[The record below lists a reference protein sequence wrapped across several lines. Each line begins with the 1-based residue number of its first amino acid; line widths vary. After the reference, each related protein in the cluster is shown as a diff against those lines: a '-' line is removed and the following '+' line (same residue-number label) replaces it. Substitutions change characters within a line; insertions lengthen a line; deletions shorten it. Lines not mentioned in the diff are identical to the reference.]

1 MTEITAIN
9 KKNNDHGLDINN
21 NKSSLIPEALAKLSS
36 ANLPKTTPS
45 IMGARGNPNFF
56 IKYPITPKKNIT
68 HISKTTLCN
77 AKTPMAQ

>member
-1 MTEITAIN
+1 MTAIN
-9 KKNNDHGLDINN
+9 KKNNDHGLDINS

-36 ANLPKTTPS
+36 ASLPKTTPR

-56 IKYPITPKKNIT
+56 MKYPITPKKNIT

-77 AKTPMAQ
+77 AKTPIAQ